1 MAPPTRTSRSRWI
14 EEGLRAL
21 AAGGPDAVRIEPLA
35 RTLGV
40 TRGGFYWHF
49 QDRQALLDA
58 MLGTWE
64 RTTTVQVAERLDREG
79 GDATAKL
86 RRLLALTSP
95 AVVQTDLAIRDWA
108 RRDEAVAERLRR
120 VDNRRMALLREMIGT
135 FCPDADEVEARSL
148 LAFCVAI
155 GAHFLAADHDR
166 RTRAQVL
173 ARATDL
179 LLDRPVTTTATGVAL
194 SPEADRG
201 TG

>member
-1 MAPPTRTSRSRWI
+1 MAPPTRTSRSRWV

-21 AAGGPDAVRIEPLA
+21 AAGGPDAVRIESLA

-95 AVVQTDLAIRDWA
+95 AY
-108 RRDEAVAERLRR
+108 
-120 VDNRRMALLREMIGT
+120 
-135 FCPDADEVEARSL
+135 SL
-148 LAFCVAI
+148 LI
-155 GAHFLAADHDR
+155 GNHFIAAEHGGATA
-166 RTRAQVL
+166 RTC
-173 ARATDL
+173 
-179 LLDRPVTTTATGVAL
+179 
-194 SPEADRG
+194 
-201 TG
+201 

>member
-58 MLGTWE
+58 MLGSWE

-86 RRLLALTSP
+86 RRLLALTSS
-95 AVVQTDLAIRDWA
+95 AIVQTDLAIRDWA
-108 RRDEAVAERLRR
+108 RRDQSVAERLRR
-120 VDNRRMALLREMIGT
+120 VDNMRMEYLRSLFAA
-135 FCPDADEVEARSL
+135 FCTDPGDVEARCLLAYSL
-148 LAFCVAI
+148 LI
-155 GAHFLAADHDR
+155 GNHFIAAEHGGRDRADVLELALG
-166 RTRAQVL
+166 QL
-173 ARATDL
+173 
-179 LLDRPVTTTATGVAL
+179 VT
-194 SPEADRG
+194 
-201 TG
+201 

>member
-1 MAPPTRTSRSRWI
+1 MAPPTRTSRSRWV

-40 TRGGFYWHF
+40 TRGGFSWHF
-49 QDRQALLDA
+49 QARQALLDA

-95 AVVQTDLAIRDWA
+95 ATVQTDLAIRDWA
-108 RRDEAVAERLRR
+108 RRDQSVAERLRR
-120 VDNRRMALLREMIGT
+120 GGHGRMENLPAPFG
-135 FCPDADEVEARSL
+135 
-148 LAFCVAI
+148 
-155 GAHFLAADHDR
+155 
-166 RTRAQVL
+166 
-173 ARATDL
+173 
-179 LLDRPVTTTATGVAL
+179 AL
-194 SPEADRG
+194 SLPPGDVAARPPAAPSPLLGDPFLRG
-201 TG
+201 PPPRGRRRRRAGLR

>member
-1 MAPPTRTSRSRWI
+1 MAPPTRTSRSRWV

-95 AVVQTDLAIRDWA
+95 ATVQTDLAIRDWA
-108 RRDEAVAERLRR
+108 RRDPAVARRLKR
-120 VDNRRMALLREMIGT
+120 VDNRRMAYMRSLFGA
-135 FCPDADEVEARSL
+135 FCPDAEDTEARCL
-148 LAFCVAI
+148 LAFSLFV
-155 GAHFLAADHDR
+155 GQHFTAADHEGR
-166 RTRAQVL
+166 RRKDVL
-173 ARATDL
+173 AAAMRRL
-179 LLDRPVTTTATGVAL
+179 LA
-194 SPEADRG
+194 
-201 TG
+201 